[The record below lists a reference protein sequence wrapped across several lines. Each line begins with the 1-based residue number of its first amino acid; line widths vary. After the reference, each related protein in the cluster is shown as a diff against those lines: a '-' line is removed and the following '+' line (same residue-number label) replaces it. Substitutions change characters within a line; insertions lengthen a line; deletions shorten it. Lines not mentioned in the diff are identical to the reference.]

1 VINPVLF
8 VIVVLKVVVVS
19 TFGGHSGA
27 RNWAWTGADPIGFPL
42 VLFKTCKITSPSAE
56 IEHTSEMLELVVVVE
71 VLLPLRISVD
81 EPRPATNANTV
92 TVTMIAATV
101 SFFIAVFQSLATQ
114 KAIN

>member
-1 VINPVLF
+1 
-8 VIVVLKVVVVS
+8 
-19 TFGGHSGA
+19 
-27 RNWAWTGADPIGFPL
+27 
-42 VLFKTCKITSPSAE
+42 
-56 IEHTSEMLELVVVVE
+56 MLELVVVVE